1 MAVFSELSILELD
14 AERGEL
20 LPEREALQTIDVSFG
35 AVTQAN
41 VATPTATQ
49 TSTGAGAQAITQT
62 VSQSA
67 AFTPTVTA
75 VIPTISAG

>member
-1 MAVFSELSILELD
+1 MAVFFELSSLELD
-14 AERGEL
+14 AEWGEL
-20 LPEREALQTIDVSFG
+20 LPEREALQTITVTFG
-35 AVTQAN
+35 TNTQAN

-49 TSTGAGAQAITQT
+49 SSTGAGAQTITQT

-75 VIPTISAG
+75 IIPTITG

>member
-20 LPEREALQTIDVSFG
+20 LPEREALQTIDLSFG
-35 AVTQAN
+35 ANTQAN
-41 VATPTATQ
+41 AAIPTATQ
-49 TSTGAGAQAITQT
+49 TSTGAGAQTITQT
-62 VSQSA
+62 VFQSNT
-67 AFTPTVTA
+67 FTPTVTA